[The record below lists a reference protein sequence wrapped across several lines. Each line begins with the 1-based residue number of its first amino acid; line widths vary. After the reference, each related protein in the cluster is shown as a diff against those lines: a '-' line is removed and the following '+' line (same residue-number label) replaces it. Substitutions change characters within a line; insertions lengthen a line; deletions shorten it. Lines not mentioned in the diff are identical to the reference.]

1 MPETIKLLG
10 STKGKM
16 TKNRNAENLLH
27 LKITEVILVHFNII
41 SNEYESNSRVLSTF
55 VSNKSFAQLLD
66 ISSKSFIVLKDFN
79 SEFPYIEVWFTDQ
92 NSKPVDI

>member
-1 MPETIKLLG
+1 MPGTIKLLG

-16 TKNRNAENLLH
+16 TKNRNVENLLH
-27 LKITEVILVHFNII
+27 LKITEVILVHCNII
-41 SNEYESNSRVLSTF
+41 SNEYESNSRVSSTF

-66 ISSKSFIVLKDFN
+66 ISSKSFIVLKNFN